1 MRAWGGENPYPCA
14 PAPRISSSRLRALSA
29 GKQAARRGA
38 PVVAGR
44 TSRNGPVLLAAQD
57 ADHSMITRDLGVRDR
72 TGRAQHSADD
82 GLHDNDVG
90 LPSLMNIHLPACVR
104 NASTAR
110 THILLQ
116 W

>member
-1 MRAWGGENPYPCA
+1 
-14 PAPRISSSRLRALSA
+14 
-29 GKQAARRGA
+29 
-38 PVVAGR
+38 
-44 TSRNGPVLLAAQD
+44 
-57 ADHSMITRDLGVRDR
+57 MITRDLEVRDR